1 MFLPEIP
8 YSTSIAAFDSDG
20 RLLFANPAA
29 YGILGYEQKA
39 LLGRSIMEIIPAGEK
54 RRVRRWR
61 SEITKGKF
69 PQNID
74 LRVSRPDGEPMVISG
89 SFTPLTGTE
98 GANVLIGGSGNDTLR
113 GDSGNDT
120 LDGGA
125 GADTLDGGDGDDSIT
140 GGGGN
145 DTITGGLGNDVFVYE
160 SVFDGT
166 TPVNSDD
173 ADSIIG
179 FATGDAIELAATNP
193 FADGTGSFTTN
204 GALTDDS
211 IDITNNGTDTT
222 IIFDLD
228 TDAGTTGLTVTLVGV
243 ALTGADFTF
252 DSVTDELTLV

>member
-1 MFLPEIP
+1 FEHFILFGQFE
-8 YSTSIAAFDSDG
+8 D
-20 RLLFANPAA
+20 RLAVE
-29 YGILGYEQKA
+29 G
-39 LLGRSIMEIIPAGEK
+39 
-54 RRVRRWR
+54 
-61 SEITKGKF
+61 
-69 PQNID
+69 
-74 LRVSRPDGEPMVISG
+74 
-89 SFTPLTGTE
+89 LT
-98 GANVLIGGSGNDTLR
+98 LIGTR
-113 GDSGNDT
+113 GTDLLDGGDGNDT

-125 GADTLDGGDGDDSIT
+125 GADTLDGRAGADSLV
-140 GGGGN
+140 
-145 DTITGGLGNDVFVYE
+145 GGLGNDVFVYE

-173 ADSIIG
+173 ADSINEI
-179 FATGDAIELAATNP
+179 APGDKIKLDGGNV

>member
-1 MFLPEIP
+1 MGGAIWGIP
-8 YSTSIAAFDSDG
+8 VYLANNPDVAAAVAAGDFDSAFEHFILFGQFEGRDG
-20 RLLFANPAA
+20 APPVGIGTAGDYLLVGSAGAD
-29 YGILGYEQKA
+29 
-39 LLGRSIMEIIPAGEK
+39 LL
-54 RRVRRWR
+54 
-61 SEITKGKF
+61 
-69 PQNID
+69 
-74 LRVSRPDGEPMVISG
+74 DG
-89 SFTPLTGTE
+89 
-98 GANVLIGGSGNDTLR
+98 
-113 GDSGNDT
+113 GDGNDT

-125 GADTLDGGDGDDSIT
+125 GDDTLVGGDGDDSIT
-140 GGGGN
+140 GGAG
-145 DTITGGLGNDVFVYE
+145 DDDLVGGLGNDVFVYE

-173 ADSIIG
+173 ADSISG
-179 FATGDAIELAATNP
+179 FAAGDAVQLDGGNV